1 MDSQRM
7 NRFMKSALKKSQ
19 PFAITLSVSAMLLV
33 VGCSGDE
40 SGLGR
45 RYAVKGKVTYKGAP
59 VSHGT
64 VTFVPTKPPPPA
76 GRAAT
81 GQIKDG
87 YYSMSTTGNDDGA
100 LPGEYNV
107 AIVAMDIDL
116 AAAVTKGELPK
127 LHEGDAAYVNAHKN
141 AKKLIPDKYGVSET
155 SGLKATV
162 DSSTKSHD
170 FDLTD

>member
-1 MDSQRM
+1 M
-7 NRFMKSALKKSQ
+7 NRSIKVVLKRSQ
-19 PFAITLSVSAMLLV
+19 PFAITLMVSVMLIVL
-33 VGCSGDE
+33 GCSDDE

-45 RYAVKGKVTYKGAP
+45 RYPVKGKVTYKGAP
-59 VSHGT
+59 VPHGT
-64 VTFVPTKPPPPA
+64 VTFVPTKPPPPQ

-87 YYSMSTTGNDDGA
+87 YYAMSTTGNEDGA
-100 LPGEYNV
+100 LPGDYNV

-127 LHEGDAAYVNAHKN
+127 IHEGDAAYLKAHRD

-162 DSSTKSHD
+162 DSGTKSLD
-170 FDLTD
+170 FELTD

>member
-1 MDSQRM
+1 
-7 NRFMKSALKKSQ
+7 MKRSMKVVLKRSQ
-19 PFAITLSVSAMLLV
+19 PFAITLMVSAMLV
-33 VGCSGDE
+33 VLGCADDE

-45 RYAVKGKVTYKGAP
+45 RYPVKGKVTYKGAP
-59 VSHGT
+59 VPHGT
-64 VTFVPTKPPPPA
+64 VTFVPTKPPTPQ

-87 YYSMSTTGNDDGA
+87 YYSMSTTGNEDGA
-100 LPGEYNV
+100 LPGDYNV
-107 AIVAMDIDL
+107 AIVAMDMDM

-127 LHEGDAAYVNAHKN
+127 IHEGDPAYWKAHKN

-162 DSSTKSHD
+162 DSGTKSLD
-170 FDLTD
+170 FELTD

>member
-1 MDSQRM
+1 
-7 NRFMKSALKKSQ
+7 MKAAWKRSQ
-19 PFAITLSVSAMLLV
+19 PLAITFTVSAMLV
-33 VGCSGDE
+33 VLGCGGDD

-45 RYAVKGKVTYKGAP
+45 RYPVSGKVTYKGAP
-59 VSHGT
+59 VPHGT
-64 VTFVPTKPPPPA
+64 VTFVPTKPPSPQ

-87 YYSMSTTGNDDGA
+87 YYSMSTTGNEDGA
-100 LPGEYNV
+100 LPGDYNV

-127 LHEGDAAYVNAHKN
+127 IHEGDAAYVKAHKD

-162 DSSTKSHD
+162 DSGTKTLD
-170 FDLTD
+170 FELTD